1 MYEYICVCVCVSTRF
16 SFAFAFEFYRSWNL
30 VGDEYKFE
38 ICWLVSREFGNCII
52 QGIFRKLEKY
62 VRIYICVCVFRRDLV
77 SRSLSNFIVRGI
89 W

>member
-1 MYEYICVCVCVSTRF
+1 MTIYMCVCVSTRF

-52 QGIFRKLEKY
+52 QGIFRKLKQYTY
-62 VRIYICVCVFRRDLV
+62 VV
-77 SRSLSNFIVRGI
+77 SSFGVA
-89 W
+89 